1 MFLFKKPPLLA
12 FGFLL
17 LLNACGGGGGS
28 GTGNDDSSNTAPDA
42 TTDTENPT
50 VFDLVALSSIDAS
63 KLTVD
68 WTPASD
74 NVTSPENFIYDIHV
88 SESTGFRPSSA
99 SLNTST
105 TGSTTTEL
113 NGLTASTLYYVRVVA
128 KDEAGNESWSNE
140 LNASSVSLAIS
151 RTPNTVN
158 AIDSTE
164 TVTADTLTYT
174 SSTEPEVGSIL
185 VSQEG
190 EGYLRKVVSSSIDGG
205 QVTVQTSNA
214 SLNEVFED
222 ISISSSV
229 RLVSTELST
238 GARTSELASKIG
250 IQAYRTSSTTRE
262 IIWESG
268 LKISEE
274 GSGLTQGV
282 RANKLI
288 IDGAIQTEDQN
299 EASFTGPSIYAG
311 QPGETLSFDLAATIK
326 NDKYE
331 VCDIRLVSFDSDRS
345 SPSVGAIQN
354 INGASVAQATW
365 SPTAEDE
372 SDDPYY
378 AVFKAYID
386 KKTDSCNG
394 DNLTSVWSA
403 ILDLRVPYYVVQG
416 LSAAIDKEERNLSFD
431 GGFTVTNDLTIDFIP
446 TFNVNAKI
454 EKFKL
459 QTAEM
464 SIEADIIF
472 QNELNINAQGT
483 ATLDKTVPVLLER
496 KFTKIYMAGYVP
508 IIVKGKFKID
518 GHITGTAHGEINL
531 NKTIRLEFPDA
542 SFGLEYDRNNGGWGP
557 VKNFDT
563 EYQFSIDG
571 EGSAGA
577 EIQLA
582 LKPDMQISFYDAAT
596 GRLIVEPYLYAETA
610 FQGELTAISSSDG
623 SAINA
628 DYWFDELVA
637 GAGVNLYLWAGL
649 SILDYEIASYPNNV
663 GLDETDQFQ
672 KFTPIDKTP
681 IWGLPTLSATQ
692 LPGVPTGFTDSRSF
706 SIQGSA
712 EDLPNPFGSE
722 SLNPFLEWDFYKVL
736 KEVNGLYVETTDST
750 VQPVSVDN
758 GEFVFRYNLP
768 GAYKVRLAGHS
779 TAGSFFRQIAD
790 VDITISDADADGMA
804 DQWEAIWSLS
814 DPNADP
820 DGDGITN
827 LEEYQNG
834 GDPIVVNATGV
845 VPAAPTNVNTNTGDG
860 LISLSWD
867 AVQGAP
873 SYDVYIAKETGLI
886 SVNYASYSGGT
897 VYQSVMS
904 PLDISGLSNGTTYYS
919 VVTASNNIGI
929 SPDSQEVSATP
940 SISSPPLD
948 LTQGL
953 VAHYEFEGN
962 AIDSSGNGNGGTENG
977 GVTYTAGVTGQAASF
992 DGVDDYIEV
1001 VNPVNFDTSLSVSGF
1016 YYLNSSANNTWYALF
1031 NKDNYCQANGTFG
1044 ASYNKSTNQIR
1055 LYNGDNCLGIR
1066 TINYNFQ
1073 TDTWVNITFSYNGVT
1088 FKTYINGGLIDSFP
1102 YSLPISDEANLYIG
1116 VNPNP
1121 STSFPATYFWDGLMD
1136 EIRIYNRALSV
1147 SEIQQLG
1154 LASLSSGLVAHYEF
1168 EGNANDSSGNGNDG
1182 TENGGVTYTSGVSG
1196 QAASF
1201 DGVDDFIRN
1210 EGISINSAEMSFS
1223 AWVKPQDIPSW
1234 YRSIVSLHSG
1244 ENGYIDNGDKNISLW
1259 TNSNSSFLG
1268 LYAPENGTTGEA
1280 VEALPSLETG
1290 KWHHV
1295 SYVRTN
1301 TLKKIFING
1310 VEVSTS
1316 RNDVTHSNPLVFTN
1330 GLIDIGAPNYYGSGN
1345 GWSSNGRGDAK
1356 WKGDI
1361 DELRIYNRA
1370 LSESEI
1376 QELAGGSLT
1385 STVVYSEDFSS
1396 DAQFTNNTV
1405 NVYQDADETYYAKVY
1420 DVSTGIGKD
1429 MGLSPVFTEAV
1440 SPSTQSFTV
1449 EFDVNPINPDWG
1461 TYPQIWFIDDSQFD
1475 INAPEFLGRSFSFC
1489 MCWEDSGGKNFR
1501 LLPTATNAGNSISPT
1516 LNIENVWYHVT
1527 ISFDNQSQTF
1537 DFKIT
1542 LNSDGS
1548 VFHADNGIEASG
1560 IGNFN
1565 RIAIGGWQVGPK
1577 YGSFGEIKFDNI
1589 VITK

>member
-17 LLNACGGGGGS
+17 LLNACGGGGS

-74 NVTSPENFIYDIHV
+74 NVTSPENLIYDIHV

-140 LNASSVSLAIS
+140 LNASSVPLAIS

-288 IDGAIQTEDQN
+288 IDGAIQIEDQN

-454 EKFKL
+454 ERFKL

-542 SFGLEYDRNNGGWGP
+542 SFGLEYDRNNGGWGA

-827 LEEYQNG
+827 LKEYQNG
-834 GDPIVVNATGV
+834 SDPIVVNATGV

-867 AVQGAP
+867 AVQGAS

-962 AIDSSGNGNGGTENG
+962 A
-977 GVTYTAGVTGQAASF
+977 
-992 DGVDDYIEV
+992 
-1001 VNPVNFDTSLSVSGF
+1001 
-1016 YYLNSSANNTWYALF
+1016 
-1031 NKDNYCQANGTFG
+1031 
-1044 ASYNKSTNQIR
+1044 
-1055 LYNGDNCLGIR
+1055 
-1066 TINYNFQ
+1066 
-1073 TDTWVNITFSYNGVT
+1073 
-1088 FKTYINGGLIDSFP
+1088 
-1102 YSLPISDEANLYIG
+1102 
-1116 VNPNP
+1116 
-1121 STSFPATYFWDGLMD
+1121 
-1136 EIRIYNRALSV
+1136 
-1147 SEIQQLG
+1147 
-1154 LASLSSGLVAHYEF
+1154 
-1168 EGNANDSSGNGNDG
+1168 NDSSGNGN
-1182 TENGGVTYTSGVSG
+1182 NGSKNS
-1196 QAASF
+1196 AASYSIGKIGETLDTSPDF
-1201 DGVDDFIRN
+1201 DARVTIPNPNLSITDEITISTWIKKKGAIR
-1210 EGISINSAEMSFS
+1210 SAHPM
-1223 AWVKPQDIPSW
+1223 
-1234 YRSIVSLHSG
+1234 IVEYG
-1244 ENGYIDNGDKNISLW
+1244 PV
-1259 TNSNSSFLG
+1259 NSSFLLWESQDFTTLLNSELAFRVNIG
-1268 LYAPENGTTGEA
+1268 DYGTETAVYSGVVPDFDTWYHVAAVKDSTTIKIYVNGELKGSKNVPGTISMPDAENLYIGDD
-1280 VEALPSLETG
+1280 SLDG
-1290 KWHHV
+1290 D
-1295 SYVRTN
+1295 RGA
-1301 TLKKIFING
+1301 F
-1310 VEVSTS
+1310 
-1316 RNDVTHSNPLVFTN
+1316 N
-1330 GLIDIGAPNYYGSGN
+1330 GLID
-1345 GWSSNGRGDAK
+1345 D
-1356 WKGDI
+1356 
-1361 DELRIYNRA
+1361 LRIYNRA
-1370 LSESEI
+1370 LSSSEI
-1376 QELAGGSLT
+1376 QQLAGGSLT

-1489 MCWEDSGGKNFR
+1489 VCWEDSRGKNFR